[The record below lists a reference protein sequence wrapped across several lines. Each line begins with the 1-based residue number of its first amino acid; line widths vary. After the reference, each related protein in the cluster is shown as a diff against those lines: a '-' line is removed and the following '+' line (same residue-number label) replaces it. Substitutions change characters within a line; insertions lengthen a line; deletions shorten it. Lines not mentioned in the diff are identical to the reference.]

1 MDDRTLHLQEEI
13 HALTYQITK
22 SENMIE
28 DCTAEIAELEEELSG
43 RKHLRSLCETK
54 LPGLREQE
62 KAKEEEWRAAMMG
75 EGGEASK
82 SEG

>member
-1 MDDRTLHLQEEI
+1 MDNRTLQLQEEI

-28 DCTAEIAELEEELSG
+28 DCTAEIAELEEELSE
-43 RKHLRSLCETK
+43 RKHERLLFKTN
-54 LPGLREQE
+54 LPGLREQK